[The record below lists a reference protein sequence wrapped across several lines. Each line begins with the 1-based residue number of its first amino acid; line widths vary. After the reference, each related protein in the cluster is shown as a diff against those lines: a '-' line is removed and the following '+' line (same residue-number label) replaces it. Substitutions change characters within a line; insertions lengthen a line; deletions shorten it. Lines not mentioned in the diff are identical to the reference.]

1 MREHVKHPAQ
11 RSNTPTL

>member
-11 RSNTPTL
+11 RSNTPAL